1 MGSDHGRMWSSTRT
15 VGTVVGREYDNGI
28 LLQVELA
35 DGVEHLAEDGIAL
48 HERLAEL
55 AGARVS

>member
-1 MGSDHGRMWSSTRT
+1 MWSSTRT

-55 AGARVS
+55 AGARVA